1 MDEDRL
7 QPKERRIGLS
17 SLSVI
22 PDRQKLGMIKR
33 RIPKKGDIA
42 WIIASR
48 RTHWER

>member
-1 MDEDRL
+1 M

-42 WIIASR
+42 WITVSR
-48 RTHWER
+48 RIPWVR